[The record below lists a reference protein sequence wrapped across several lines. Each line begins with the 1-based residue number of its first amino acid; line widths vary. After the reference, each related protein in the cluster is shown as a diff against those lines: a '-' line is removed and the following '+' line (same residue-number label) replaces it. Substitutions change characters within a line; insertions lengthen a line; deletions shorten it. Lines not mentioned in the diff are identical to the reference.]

1 MKAVIMAGG
10 RGTRIAA
17 LAGDLPKPMLP
28 IDGRP
33 VLERELGSLRE
44 QGVTDVLITV
54 GHLAPAIMEYF
65 GDGSGCSP
73 QTGRPFGVHIE
84 YFVEKEPLGNAGA
97 LFRIRDRLDEDFLL
111 LNGDV
116 MFDVDL
122 QRFAAFHKVHGGLAT
137 LFTELI
143 PKFQVGVVEFSV
155 EYFLFI
161 PLTLAM
167 LFDPLSAALGAA
179 TGELVFSE
187 IMLGQFGGLGELE
200 KFLTVTIGVYIA
212 GRLVKDP
219 RNRAL
224 VGVAAIT
231 GTAAQLLMGTVVDIL
246 KVQLAVEDF
255 EAVAGLP
262 ESVFATEGF
271 AFLNDLLFSGIL
283 FCLLPTLYLVPKLYG
298 KIEPL
303 LGMAPRTPESAVSGI
318 SPKALIVCAVGFVC
332 AIVAELA
339 ATAGMSLIDWE
350 AEWAESGTAMAVGMV
365 AAAAVAII
373 ALLVIKKNAGKKAA
387 VN

>member
-1 MKAVIMAGG
+1 MSITQKQTATQSQKLMIF
-10 RGTRIAA
+10 
-17 LAGDLPKPMLP
+17 
-28 IDGRP
+28 
-33 VLERELGSLRE
+33 VLSMSL
-44 QGVTDVLITV
+44 
-54 GHLAPAIMEYF
+54 Y
-65 GDGSGCSP
+65 
-73 QTGRPFGVHIE
+73 
-84 YFVEKEPLGNAGA
+84 
-97 LFRIRDRLDEDFLL
+97 
-111 LNGDV
+111 
-116 MFDVDL
+116 
-122 QRFAAFHKVHGGLAT
+122 GLAT

-143 PKFQVGVVEFSV
+143 PSFQVGIVEFSV
-155 EYFLFI
+155 EFFLFI

-231 GTAAQLLMGTVVDIL
+231 GTAAQLLMGTAVDIL

-303 LGMAPRTPESAVSGI
+303 LGMAPRTPDSAVSGI
-318 SPKALIVCAVGFVC
+318 SPKALAVCAVGFVC

-350 AEWAESGTAMAVGMV
+350 AEWAESGTALAVGMV

-373 ALLVIKKNAGKKAA
+373 ALLVIKKNAGKKSA

>member
-1 MKAVIMAGG
+1 MESVKQQANQSQKLMVFVLTMA
-10 RGTRIAA
+10 
-17 LAGDLPKPMLP
+17 L
-28 IDGRP
+28 
-33 VLERELGSLRE
+33 
-44 QGVTDVLITV
+44 
-54 GHLAPAIMEYF
+54 Y
-65 GDGSGCSP
+65 
-73 QTGRPFGVHIE
+73 
-84 YFVEKEPLGNAGA
+84 
-97 LFRIRDRLDEDFLL
+97 
-111 LNGDV
+111 
-116 MFDVDL
+116 
-122 QRFAAFHKVHGGLAT
+122 GLAT
-137 LFTELI
+137 LFSELI
-143 PKFQVGVVEFSV
+143 PKFQVGIVEFSV

-167 LFDPLSAALGAA
+167 LFDPMSAALGAA

-187 IMLGQFGGLGELE
+187 IMLGQFGGLGEVE
-200 KFLTVTIGVYIA
+200 KFLTVTIGVYVA
-212 GRLVKDP
+212 GRLARDP
-219 RNRAL
+219 ANRVM
-224 VGVAAIT
+224 VGIAAIT
-231 GTAAQLLMGTVVDIL
+231 GTALQLFMGTVVDIL
-246 KVQLAVEDF
+246 KVQFAIEDF

-350 AEWAESGTAMAVGMV
+350 AEWAESGTALAVGMIV
-365 AAAAVAII
+365 AAAVAII
-373 ALLVIKKNAGKKAA
+373 ALLVIKKNAEKKAA

>member
-1 MKAVIMAGG
+1 MS
-10 RGTRIAA
+10 IAQKQTA
-17 LAGDLPKPMLP
+17 TQSQKLM
-28 IDGRP
+28 IF
-33 VLERELGSLRE
+33 VLSMSL
-44 QGVTDVLITV
+44 
-54 GHLAPAIMEYF
+54 Y
-65 GDGSGCSP
+65 
-73 QTGRPFGVHIE
+73 
-84 YFVEKEPLGNAGA
+84 
-97 LFRIRDRLDEDFLL
+97 
-111 LNGDV
+111 
-116 MFDVDL
+116 
-122 QRFAAFHKVHGGLAT
+122 GLAT

-212 GRLVKDP
+212 GRLVKNP
-219 RNRAL
+219 KNRAM

-231 GTAAQLLMGTVVDIL
+231 GTAAQLLMGTAVDIL

-350 AEWAESGTAMAVGMV
+350 AEWAESGTALAVGMV
-365 AAAAVAII
+365 AAAAAVAII
-373 ALLVIKKNAGKKAA
+373 ALLVIKKNAGKKSA

>member
-1 MKAVIMAGG
+1 MSITQKQTATQSQKLMIF
-10 RGTRIAA
+10 
-17 LAGDLPKPMLP
+17 
-28 IDGRP
+28 
-33 VLERELGSLRE
+33 VLSMSL
-44 QGVTDVLITV
+44 
-54 GHLAPAIMEYF
+54 Y
-65 GDGSGCSP
+65 
-73 QTGRPFGVHIE
+73 
-84 YFVEKEPLGNAGA
+84 
-97 LFRIRDRLDEDFLL
+97 
-111 LNGDV
+111 
-116 MFDVDL
+116 
-122 QRFAAFHKVHGGLAT
+122 GLAT

-143 PKFQVGVVEFSV
+143 PSFQVGIVELSVEF
-155 EYFLFI
+155 FLFI

-219 RNRAL
+219 KNRAM

-246 KVQLAVEDF
+246 KVQLAVEGF

-303 LGMAPRTPESAVSGI
+303 LGMAPRTPDSAVSGI
-318 SPKALIVCAVGFVC
+318 SPKALIVCAVGFVA
-332 AIVAELA
+332 AIAAELA
-339 ATAGMSLIDWE
+339 ATAGMSLVDWE
-350 AEWAESGTAMAVGMV
+350 AEWAGNGTALALGMV
-365 AAAAVAII
+365 AAAVIAIA
-373 ALLVIKKNAGKKAA
+373 ALLVIKRNAEKKAA
-387 VN
+387 VK

>member
-1 MKAVIMAGG
+1 MSITQKQTATQPQKLMIF
-10 RGTRIAA
+10 
-17 LAGDLPKPMLP
+17 
-28 IDGRP
+28 
-33 VLERELGSLRE
+33 VLSMSL
-44 QGVTDVLITV
+44 
-54 GHLAPAIMEYF
+54 Y
-65 GDGSGCSP
+65 
-73 QTGRPFGVHIE
+73 
-84 YFVEKEPLGNAGA
+84 
-97 LFRIRDRLDEDFLL
+97 
-111 LNGDV
+111 
-116 MFDVDL
+116 
-122 QRFAAFHKVHGGLAT
+122 GLAT

-143 PKFQVGVVEFSV
+143 PSFQVGIVELSVEF
-155 EYFLFI
+155 FLFI

-219 RNRAL
+219 KNRAM

-303 LGMAPRTPESAVSGI
+303 LGMAPRTPDSAVSGI
-318 SPKALIVCAVGFVC
+318 SPKALIVCAVGFVA
-332 AIVAELA
+332 AIAAELA
-339 ATAGMSLIDWE
+339 ATAGMSLVDWE
-350 AEWAESGTAMAVGMV
+350 AEWAGNGTALALGMV
-365 AAAAVAII
+365 AAAVIAIA
-373 ALLVIKKNAGKKAA
+373 ALLIIKRNVEKKAA
-387 VN
+387 VK

>member
-1 MKAVIMAGG
+1 MS
-10 RGTRIAA
+10 IAQKQTA
-17 LAGDLPKPMLP
+17 TQSQKLM
-28 IDGRP
+28 IF
-33 VLERELGSLRE
+33 VLSMSL
-44 QGVTDVLITV
+44 
-54 GHLAPAIMEYF
+54 Y
-65 GDGSGCSP
+65 
-73 QTGRPFGVHIE
+73 
-84 YFVEKEPLGNAGA
+84 
-97 LFRIRDRLDEDFLL
+97 
-111 LNGDV
+111 
-116 MFDVDL
+116 
-122 QRFAAFHKVHGGLAT
+122 GLAT

-212 GRLVKDP
+212 GRLVKNP
-219 RNRAL
+219 KNRAM

-303 LGMAPRTPESAVSGI
+303 LGMAPRTPDSAVSGI
-318 SPKALIVCAVGFVC
+318 SPKALLLCAGGFAC

-350 AEWAESGTAMAVGMV
+350 AEWAESGTALAVAMI
-365 AAAAVAII
+365 AAAAVVLI
-373 ALLVIKKNAGKKAA
+373 ALLVIKKTLGKKTS

>member
-1 MKAVIMAGG
+1 MSTMQKQS
-10 RGTRIAA
+10 AA
-17 LAGDLPKPMLP
+17 QSQKLMVF
-28 IDGRP
+28 
-33 VLERELGSLRE
+33 VLTMSL
-44 QGVTDVLITV
+44 
-54 GHLAPAIMEYF
+54 Y
-65 GDGSGCSP
+65 
-73 QTGRPFGVHIE
+73 
-84 YFVEKEPLGNAGA
+84 
-97 LFRIRDRLDEDFLL
+97 
-111 LNGDV
+111 
-116 MFDVDL
+116 
-122 QRFAAFHKVHGGLAT
+122 GLAT

-143 PKFQVGVVEFSV
+143 PKFQVGIVEFSV

-212 GRLVKDP
+212 GRLVRDP
-219 RNRAL
+219 RNRGM
-224 VGVAAIT
+224 VGAAAII
-231 GTAAQLLMGTVVDIL
+231 GTAAQLAMGTVVDIL
-246 KVQLAVEDF
+246 KVQFAVEDF

-283 FCLLPTLYLVPKLYG
+283 FCMLPCVYLVPKLYG

-303 LGMAPRTPESAVSGI
+303 LGMQPRTENSAVSGI
-318 SPKALIVCAVGFVC
+318 NPKTIAVCVLGFVC

-339 ATAGMSLIDWE
+339 ATAGLSLIDWE
-350 AEWAESGTAMAVGMV
+350 AEWAESGTAVAVGMV
-365 AAAAVAII
+365 VAAVIAITV
-373 ALLVIKKNAGKKAA
+373 LVVMKKNSERKAA
-387 VN
+387 H

>member
-1 MKAVIMAGG
+1 
-10 RGTRIAA
+10 
-17 LAGDLPKPMLP
+17 MLTQTKQTATQSQKLM
-28 IDGRP
+28 IF
-33 VLERELGSLRE
+33 VLSMSL
-44 QGVTDVLITV
+44 
-54 GHLAPAIMEYF
+54 Y
-65 GDGSGCSP
+65 
-73 QTGRPFGVHIE
+73 
-84 YFVEKEPLGNAGA
+84 
-97 LFRIRDRLDEDFLL
+97 
-111 LNGDV
+111 
-116 MFDVDL
+116 
-122 QRFAAFHKVHGGLAT
+122 GLAT

-143 PKFQVGVVEFSV
+143 PSVQVGVVEFSV
-155 EYFLFI
+155 EFFLFI

-219 RNRAL
+219 KNRGM
-224 VGVAAIT
+224 VGLAAIT
-231 GTAAQLLMGTVVDIL
+231 GTAAQLLMGTAVDIL

-298 KIEPL
+298 TIEPL

-318 SPKALIVCAVGFVC
+318 SPKALIVCAVGFAC
-332 AIVAELA
+332 AIAAELA

-350 AEWAESGTAMAVGMV
+350 AEWAESGTALAVGMV

>member
-1 MKAVIMAGG
+1 MS
-10 RGTRIAA
+10 IAQKQTA
-17 LAGDLPKPMLP
+17 TQSQKLM
-28 IDGRP
+28 IF
-33 VLERELGSLRE
+33 VLSMSL
-44 QGVTDVLITV
+44 
-54 GHLAPAIMEYF
+54 Y
-65 GDGSGCSP
+65 
-73 QTGRPFGVHIE
+73 
-84 YFVEKEPLGNAGA
+84 
-97 LFRIRDRLDEDFLL
+97 
-111 LNGDV
+111 
-116 MFDVDL
+116 
-122 QRFAAFHKVHGGLAT
+122 GLAT

-219 RNRAL
+219 KNRAM

-303 LGMAPRTPESAVSGI
+303 LGMAPRTPDSAVSGI
-318 SPKALIVCAVGFVC
+318 SPKALIVCAVGFVA
-332 AIVAELA
+332 AIAAELA

-350 AEWAESGTAMAVGMV
+350 AEWAGNGTALALGMV
-365 AAAAVAII
+365 AAAVIAIA
-373 ALLVIKKNAGKKAA
+373 ALLIIKRNVEKKAA
-387 VN
+387 VK

>member
-1 MKAVIMAGG
+1 MS
-10 RGTRIAA
+10 IAQKQTA
-17 LAGDLPKPMLP
+17 TQSQKLM
-28 IDGRP
+28 IF
-33 VLERELGSLRE
+33 VLSMSL
-44 QGVTDVLITV
+44 
-54 GHLAPAIMEYF
+54 Y
-65 GDGSGCSP
+65 
-73 QTGRPFGVHIE
+73 
-84 YFVEKEPLGNAGA
+84 
-97 LFRIRDRLDEDFLL
+97 
-111 LNGDV
+111 
-116 MFDVDL
+116 
-122 QRFAAFHKVHGGLAT
+122 GLAT

-231 GTAAQLLMGTVVDIL
+231 GTAAQLLMGTAVDIL

-303 LGMAPRTPESAVSGI
+303 LGMAPRAPDSAVSGI
-318 SPKALIVCAVGFVC
+318 SPKALAVCAVGFVC